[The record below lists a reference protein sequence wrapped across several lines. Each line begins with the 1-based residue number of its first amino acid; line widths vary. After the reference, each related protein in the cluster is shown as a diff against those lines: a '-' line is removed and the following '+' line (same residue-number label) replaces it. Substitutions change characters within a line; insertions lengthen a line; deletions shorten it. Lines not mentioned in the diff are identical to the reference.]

1 MLEDRTLASHPID
14 RHVGVRMRLRRSA
27 LRLSQGALAAKL
39 GVSFQAVQKYE
50 AGTVR
55 ISASRLYDVAQA
67 LATTPAYFFEGF
79 GDVDAAMP
87 SGPESRD
94 MASLLH
100 NFARIRDPRLQAE
113 LRRFIAT
120 LGDADE

>member
-1 MLEDRTLASHPID
+1 MIEDVAPASHPID
-14 RHVGVRMRLRRSA
+14 RHVGVRIRLRRNA
-27 LRLSQGALAAKL
+27 LRMSQGALAAKL

-67 LATTPAYFFEGF
+67 LATNPAFFFDGFAEG
-79 GDVDAAMP
+79 GAKGLTGLED
-87 SGPESRD
+87 RD
-94 MASLLH
+94 MAALLR
-100 NFARIRDPRLQAE
+100 NFSRIRDPLLQAE

-120 LGDADE
+120 LGEGAE